1 MPPESSNTANKANE
15 ATQPNRVC
23 YLLHCFVGITV
34 FRVSGAPKQN
44 NKPLSCACSTL
55 TTILLI
61 LVALS
66 LLSST
71 QSQSSQNHHSH
82 HSVAMIFFK
91 SLCLCY
97 QPLDLLLLKGRY
109 RIFNMCSQVSA
120 WWAHEGKPG
129 TSCTCISVDSEVKNS
144 PASVLIQKLKT
155 ALHQCWFRS

>member
-1 MPPESSNTANKANE
+1 MYLLLLPQNTTPIGAYETANKANE

-71 QSQSSQNHHSH
+71 QSQSSQNHHFH
-82 HSVAMIFFK
+82 YSVAMIFEK

-97 QPLDLLLLKGRY
+97 QPLDLLLLKGRH
-109 RIFNMCSQVSA
+109 RIFNMCSHVSA
-120 WWAHEGKPG
+120 W
-129 TSCTCISVDSEVKNS
+129 
-144 PASVLIQKLKT
+144 
-155 ALHQCWFRS
+155 